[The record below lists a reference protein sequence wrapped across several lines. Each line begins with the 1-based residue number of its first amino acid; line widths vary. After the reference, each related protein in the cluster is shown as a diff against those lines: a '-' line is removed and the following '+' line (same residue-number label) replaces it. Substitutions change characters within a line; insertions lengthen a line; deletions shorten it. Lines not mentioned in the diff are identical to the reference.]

1 MLSKQN
7 RIDKMKTQIK
17 NLKRKNI
24 TLKNENESLRKNILG
39 KQTEIN
45 QLNENFV
52 KIKKQFENESKKFQY
67 LKQKYFDVV
76 SSVNDIKAQ
85 YKKEIEQIIKQF
97 KNI

>member
-1 MLSKQN
+1 
-7 RIDKMKTQIK
+7 MKAL
-17 NLKRKNI
+17 LK
-24 TLKNENESLRKNILG
+24 
-39 KQTEIN
+39 
-45 QLNENFV
+45 
-52 KIKKQFENESKKFQY
+52 SKKIQY